1 MPVDMKLM
9 IASAFV
15 QLARKKPIDKI
26 TVKDLVEQCGIS
38 RQAFYY
44 HFRDLLDVMEWSI
57 RQMIQQA
64 LENSL
69 RAESPEKALE
79 KFIRLGIEHH
89 DLLVRLLASQRRFQV
104 ECMVVEAM
112 RSSVRQMIYN
122 KKPDL
127 TVNFQDLEVALN
139 FYAYGLTGVVF
150 ENCRDANISAEQL
163 AEKLYQVISGRMLEV

>member
-15 QLARKKPIDKI
+15 QLARKKAIDKI

-69 RAESPEKALE
+69 HAESPEKALE
-79 KFIRLGIEHH
+79 EFIRVGIEHH
-89 DLLVRLLASQRRFQV
+89 DLLVRLLSSQRRLQV
-104 ECMVVEAM
+104 EHMVVEAM

-139 FYAYGLTGVVF
+139 FYAYGITGVVF